1 MLSKKV
7 KIVKW
12 VCKEC
17 GSNNLSYKSTIYHC
31 VVCNNIRTTEPIFF
45 VDGNAIVN
53 LKDIY
58 NPFWG
63 DDKVSDIVLPQPP
76 QVENNNKDSDNILPL
91 SPKEEKGDEDSD
103 DYSLFPHQI
112 EDWMFFLILF
122 CVLIIVM
129 GCLLVKGKIEFSYKP
144 NNNPPESTFELNGD
158 NSAPS
163 TPEQVD
169 QGIQGNESNDDS
181 NYEDLIVDPGT
192 VYTVR
197 FGGNIYSIM
206 EENDAYIMYYT
217 SPGETLEINERLE
230 DYWYK
235 VTFYLAGEGIAH
247 QGYIKIQ

>member
-1 MLSKKV
+1 MLSKKI

-17 GSNNLSYKSTIYHC
+17 GSNNLSHKSTCYRC
-31 VVCNNIRTTEPIFF
+31 VVCNNIRTTEPILL
-45 VDGNAIVN
+45 VDENAIVN

-58 NPFWG
+58 DPFFE
-63 DDKVSDIVLPQPP
+63 DDKVSDVVLPQPP
-76 QVENNNKDSDNILPL
+76 KV
-91 SPKEEKGDEDSD
+91 EKGDEDSD
-103 DYSLFPHQI
+103 NLLLSPHQI
-112 EDWMFFLILF
+112 EDWFFFLTLL
-122 CVLIIVM
+122 CVLIIVI
-129 GCLLVKGKIEFSYKP
+129 GCLLVKGKIEFSSKS
-144 NNNPPESTFELNGD
+144 NNNTPESTIDLYGD
-158 NSAPS
+158 NSTPS
-163 TPEQVD
+163 IPEEGD
-169 QGIQGNESNDDS
+169 QGIQENESNDDS
-181 NYEDLIVDPGT
+181 NYEDLIVEPGT